1 MCGFSRVLHG
11 QFLRPEPAGEEFGR
25 FDLLLDG
32 RYVSW
37 LRFANSLRMRLA
49 VRLASAALALAA
61 AEFRKAAENP
71 YGVFESS
78 AENAAVST
86 AGVYINPLGEIN
98 RNWNEAAM
106 NAVMESILTGY
117 GDPRIG
123 K

>member
-1 MCGFSRVLHG
+1 MK
-11 QFLRPEPAGEEFGR
+11 PAGEEFGR

-49 VRLASAALALAA
+49 SAAPALAA
-61 AEFRKAAENP
+61 AEFRKAVENP